1 MAKITAKGMMG
12 IALALSLATSGLVY
26 NYLQGASEPTTKET
40 VPVIVAKVDI
50 PSKTKVTAEMVQIQN
65 VPAEY
70 MQPGAVRDGKQ
81 VIGVL
86 AREHIIAGE
95 QITSRRLL
103 AEGKAAGLPGIIP
116 PGKRAVTVAVSEVSG
131 VAGLIKPG
139 DHVDVMATFDPGT
152 AGDFIGD
159 ILLQN
164 VPVLAVNRDLEATA
178 NDPNAK
184 DKKEPIKT
192 STVTLAIDAPLVHHV
207 AVADDRGKIR
217 LALRPFMGEAGF
229 TLTSPVTVREL
240 MGKPPQSEVK
250 SSAPPSV
257 ERQDAA
263 AVKPSQPRRQDGR
276 GVQVIRGAK
285 VETVAL

>member
-26 NYLQGASEPTTKET
+26 NYLQGVSEPTTKET
-40 VPVIVAKVDI
+40 VSVIVAKVDI
-50 PSKTKVTAEMVQIQN
+50 PSKTKVTAEMIQIQN

-207 AVADDRGKIR
+207 AVADDRGKLR
-217 LALRPFMGEAGF
+217 LALRPFIGEAGF

-240 MGKPPQSEVK
+240 MGKPPQPAVK
-250 SSAPPSV
+250 SAPPAN
-257 ERQDAA
+257 ERQE
-263 AVKPSQPRRQDGR
+263 VPQKPVQQPRQDGR
-276 GVQVIRGAK
+276 GIQVIRGAK

>member
-1 MAKITAKGMMG
+1 MAKLTTKGMMG
-12 IALALSLATSGLVY
+12 IALALSLATSGLAY
-26 NYLQGASEPTTKET
+26 NYLQGVSEPTATAT

-70 MQPGAVRDGKQ
+70 LQPGAVRDGKQ
-81 VIGVL
+81 VIGVM

-95 QITSRRLL
+95 QITGRRLL
-103 AEGKAAGLPGIIP
+103 AEGKAAGLPGIVP

-139 DHVDVMATFDPGT
+139 DRVDVLATFDPGT

-159 ILLQN
+159 MVLQN
-164 VPVLAVNRDLEATA
+164 VLVLAVNRDLESTA
-178 NDPNAK
+178 ADTSSK

-192 STVTLAIDAPLVHHV
+192 STVTLAVDAPLVHHL

-217 LALRPFMGEAGF
+217 LALRPFIGEAGL
-229 TLTSPVTVREL
+229 TLTSPVTAREL
-240 MGKPPQSEVK
+240 MGKPPQSAVK
-250 SSAPPSV
+250 AAPPAS
-257 ERQDAA
+257 ERQET
-263 AVKPSQPRRQDGR
+263 VQKPAQELPRQGGR
-276 GVQVIRGAK
+276 GIQVIRGAK
-285 VETVAL
+285 VETVAM